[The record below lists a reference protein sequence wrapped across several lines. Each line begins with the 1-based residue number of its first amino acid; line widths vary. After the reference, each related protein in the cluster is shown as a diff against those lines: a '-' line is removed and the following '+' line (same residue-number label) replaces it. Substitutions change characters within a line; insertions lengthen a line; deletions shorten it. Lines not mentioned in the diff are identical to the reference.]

1 MMGEKK
7 YNYQNFMVF
16 FTFLLL
22 WVSIQF
28 GKVVEDLI
36 AYVLV
41 ITLGILHGAND
52 LLILSIKDKNENKLI
67 KNLIIYLGII
77 ILCVLIYLFSP
88 YIAILLF
95 VLLSSYHFGEE
106 YFGQKINVNLLF
118 NSLYFLGYG
127 MFIFSLIFR
136 QSITEVDVIMNELT
150 GLTFTM
156 IEIEITL
163 LISGVLLFAGSLYL
177 VLTKR
182 NKPKM
187 FLEEIFYLMLLF
199 LVFKTSSLILG
210 FAIYFIFWHSIP
222 SMIHQIEF
230 ISGSLSKKNF
240 FFYVKKALIYWV
252 ISIVGLLL
260 LLYQLVPQI
269 ELFAT
274 VVFVILFAVT
284 APHTWVMHKMKN

>member
-127 MFIFSLIFR
+127 MFIFSLIFS
-136 QSITEVDVIMNELT
+136 QSITEVDIIMNELT

-156 IEIEITL
+156 IQIKNTL

-182 NKPKM
+182 NETKM

-260 LLYQLVPQI
+260 LYQLVPQI

>member
-1 MMGEKK
+1 MIAEKK
-7 YNYQNFMVF
+7 YNYQNFMIF

-28 GKVVEDLI
+28 GKVVEDFL
-36 AYVLV
+36 AYVMV

-88 YIAILLF
+88 YIAILFF

-106 YFGQKINVNLLF
+106 YFGHKINVNLLF

-127 MFIFSLIFR
+127 MFIFSLIFH
-136 QSITEVDVIMNELT
+136 QSITEVDIIMKELT

-156 IEIEITL
+156 VQVEITL
-163 LISGVLLFAGSLYL
+163 VISGVVLFTGSLYL
-177 VLTKR
+177 ILTKR
-182 NKPKM
+182 NELKM
-187 FLEEIFYLMLLF
+187 FFEETFYLMLLF

-230 ISGSLSKKNF
+230 ISGSLSKNNF
-240 FFYVKKALIYWV
+240 FLYVKKALIYWV
-252 ISIVGLLL
+252 ISIVGLL

>member
-1 MMGEKK
+1 MIAEKK
-7 YNYQNFMVF
+7 YNYQNFMIF

-28 GKVVEDLI
+28 GKVVEDFL
-36 AYVLV
+36 AYVMV

-88 YIAILLF
+88 YIAILFF

-106 YFGQKINVNLLF
+106 YFGHKIKVNLLF

-127 MFIFSLIFR
+127 MFIFSLIFH
-136 QSITEVDVIMNELT
+136 QSIAEVDIIMKELT

-156 IEIEITL
+156 VQVEITL
-163 LISGVLLFAGSLYL
+163 LISGAVLFAGSLYL
-177 VLTKR
+177 ILTKR
-182 NKPKM
+182 NELKM
-187 FLEEIFYLMLLF
+187 FFEETFYLMLLF

-230 ISGSLSKKNF
+230 ISGSLSKNNF
-240 FFYVKKALIYWV
+240 LLYVKKALIYWV
-252 ISIVGLLL
+252 ISIVGLL